1 MESGRSIVGDN
12 IELWAKIDLAPAFSG
27 PGRFM
32 YTSIE
37 FRDTRQGT
45 LDWKQ
50 IKTKVVPARLLK
62 TTPLFL
68 SKKHGDLKAFLRV
81 PEEIRIDFERINIKQ
96 AKEIQAL
103 VMNYKRNRL
112 NDPVDA

>member
-12 IELWAKIDLAPAFSG
+12 IELWAKVDLAPAYSG
-27 PGRFM
+27 PGRLM

-50 IKTKVVPARLLK
+50 IKTKVVPSRLLR

-68 SKKHGDLKAFLRV
+68 AKKHGDLRAFLTV
-81 PEEIRIDFERINIKQ
+81 PEEIRVDFDRINIKQ

-103 VMNYKRNRL
+103 IMNYKKKRL
-112 NDPVDA
+112 NDPVNA

>member
-27 PGRFM
+27 PGRLM

-50 IKTKVVPARLLK
+50 IKTKVVPARVLK

-68 SKKHGDLKAFLRV
+68 AKKHGDLKAFLTV
-81 PEEIRIDFERINIKQ
+81 PEVIRLDFERINIKQ

-103 VMNYKRNRL
+103 VMNHKRNRL
-112 NDPVDA
+112 NDTVSA